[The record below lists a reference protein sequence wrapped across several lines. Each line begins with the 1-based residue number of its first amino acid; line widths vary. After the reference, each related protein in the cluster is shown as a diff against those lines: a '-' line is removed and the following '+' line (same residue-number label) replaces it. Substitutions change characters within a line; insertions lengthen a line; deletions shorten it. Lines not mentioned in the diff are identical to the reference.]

1 MGGRWGNGRWQGEIL
16 LLHSYYMPR
25 DVGDWTRDKLKII
38 ELYLPGYLGATTK
51 ASERVYVDAFAGPG
65 QNRLRESQQLTD
77 GSPLIALKARAGN
90 NVTFSKLFF
99 IEKDPSLAD
108 ELREHVEK
116 MGAANRAEVLCGDVN
131 EILPR
136 LMKRIS
142 KRSPTLV
149 FLDTEGIEPKWNT
162 VEAISQWQVEFLIN
176 FPLGMSINR
185 NLESSKARDY
195 FGTDEYAVAND
206 QSDRERA
213 LLDLY
218 KRRLFEL
225 GFQYTTEDDRLIRTQ
240 GNRKLYYLIL
250 ASKNVAAKNI
260 MDWVLKQPAASG
272 QSRFDFSL

>member
-1 MGGRWGNGRWQGEIL
+1 M
-16 LLHSYYMPR
+16 LHSYYMPR
-25 DVGDWTRDKLKII
+25 DVGDWTRDKLKIL
-38 ELYLPGYLGATTK
+38 ELYLPGYLRATTK

-77 GSPLIALKARAGN
+77 GSPLIALKARAEKAEK

-116 MGAANRAEVLCGDVN
+116 MGAANRAEVLYGDVN

-136 LMKRIS
+136 LMNKIS

-162 VEAISQWQVEFLIN
+162 VEAISQWQVELLIN

-195 FGTDEYAVAND
+195 FGTDEYYVAND
-206 QSDRERA
+206 RPARERA

-240 GNRKLYYLIL
+240 DNKKLYYLIL
-250 ASKNVAAKNI
+250 ASKKAAAKNI

-272 QSRFDFSL
+272 QSRLDFSL